1 MRYWYHFFPY
11 LIIFSYIFQDTQIR
25 HTRQVLCLKKF
36 VAKNEWSTR
45 WLFNYHAHISDKF
58 VFLIITFWQ
67 YSISL
72 QFMNCHIYTKRSSIN
87 NVDRFLGFFFDPLP
101 LCPLCPILFTKWGL
115 YSDMQTPPQ
124 CRPDLPGP
132 GLLGQWGRMLLI
144 LVFVKFRTK
153 QPLQYINWHKISKS
167 ATLKLSFFWFSKSK
181 QKQTKWHF

>member
-87 NVDRFLGFFFDPLP
+87 NVDRFLDFWPPPPLWTILLNKAYEVLNMDGHLENPLP
-101 LCPLCPILFTKWGL
+101 LPCPHGL
-115 YSDMQTPPQ
+115 WLTP
-124 CRPDLPGP
+124 
-132 GLLGQWGRMLLI
+132 
-144 LVFVKFRTK
+144 K
-153 QPLQYINWHKISKS
+153 
-167 ATLKLSFFWFSKSK
+167 
-181 QKQTKWHF
+181 